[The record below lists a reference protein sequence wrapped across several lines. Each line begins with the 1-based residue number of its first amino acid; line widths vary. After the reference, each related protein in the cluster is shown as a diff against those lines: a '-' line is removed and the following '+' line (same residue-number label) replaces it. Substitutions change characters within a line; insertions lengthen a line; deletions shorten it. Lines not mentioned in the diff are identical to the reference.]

1 MHLACFFFF
10 LVKYKKVLN
19 SFSIYIYI
27 YIYIYKHCEKYLLIS
42 YLIFFYFKRI
52 FVVKLCVLTVYYFLY
67 IVKY

>member
-1 MHLACFFFF
+1 MHLACFFF

-27 YIYIYKHCEKYLLIS
+27 QTLWKIS
-42 YLIFFYFKRI
+42 PDFILNFFYFKRI
-52 FVVKLCVLTVYYFLY
+52 FVVKLCVLIVYYFLY